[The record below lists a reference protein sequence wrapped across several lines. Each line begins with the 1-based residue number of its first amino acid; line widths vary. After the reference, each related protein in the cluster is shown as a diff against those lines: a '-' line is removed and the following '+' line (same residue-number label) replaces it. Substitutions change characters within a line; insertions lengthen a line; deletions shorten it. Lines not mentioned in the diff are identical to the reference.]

1 MTGSFKTKSGSVV
14 ILCMLQF
21 LPSNTQLL
29 ARALSSNLSCLKNIS
44 RNRLSSNSL
53 LKLGRNTTQQWIL
66 EVVAVRKIS
75 LLFSHWLC
83 LMLKIITF
91 TRLACTLINNLHRS
105 SQLEFHSYHVGLF
118 LLSVPSP
125 LYLAVFKYLGECFI
139 SLCRCLEKPAS
150 YENS

>member
-125 LYLAVFKYLGECFI
+125 SLLGCF
-139 SLCRCLEKPAS
+139 
-150 YENS
+150 